1 MRFAALLLPWGLV
14 AGLVAGLARAETDP
28 AEAARAAADQLEA
41 ATVALAQTDSARDR
55 VKALTEVVH
64 AYEAGLTALRAGLRR
79 AAIRQAQLDR
89 QLKAQEGE
97 IARLLGAL
105 QSIGAGPPPVM
116 LLHPHGP
123 EGTARAGM
131 ILADVTPGLESE
143 AARLRRD
150 LEEVVILRDLQEG
163 AAETLQDGLAGVQA
177 ARTQLSKAIADR
189 TDLPKRYDEDPVQ
202 TALLIAS
209 TETLEGFASAL
220 VDLQVEGMDEI
231 DLPDATAF
239 KGVLPLPVDSMVLRR
254 AGEADAAG
262 IRRPGLVVATRP
274 NALVVAPLAAT
285 IRYRGPLLDY
295 GNVMILEP
303 QPGLLFVL
311 AGMEKVFGA
320 PGQVLPEGSPVG
332 LMGGNDPEIGAIL
345 SQSSDG
351 TGHDRTE
358 TLYIEVRE
366 GKSPVDP
373 ETWFRTNKDG

>member
-1 MRFAALLLPWGLV
+1 MKRIALLLPLV
-14 AGLVAGLARAETDP
+14 LIAGLARAETDP
-28 AEAARAAADQLEA
+28 ATSARDAADQLEGA
-41 ATVALAQTDSARDR
+41 SVALAQAGSARDR

-64 AYEAGLTALRAGLRR
+64 AYESGLTALRAGLRR
-79 AAIRQAQLDR
+79 AAIREAQLDR
-89 QLKAQEGE
+89 QLKAQESE

-105 QSIGAGPPPVM
+105 QSIGSGPPPVM
-116 LLHPHGP
+116 LLHPAGP

-131 ILADVTPGLESE
+131 ILADVTPALEAE
-143 AARLRRD
+143 VAQLRRD
-150 LEEVVILRDLQEG
+150 LEEVVILRSLQEG
-163 AAETLQDGLAGVQA
+163 AAETLQEGLAGVQD
-177 ARTQLSKAIADR
+177 ARTELSKAIADR
-189 TDLPKRYDEDPVQ
+189 TDLPLRYAEDPIQ

-220 VDLQVEGMDEI
+220 VDLQVDGMAEI

-239 KGVLPLPVDSMVLRR
+239 KGILALPVESQVLRR

-262 IRRPGLVVATRP
+262 IKRPGLVLATRP
-274 NALVVAPLAAT
+274 NALVVSPTAAT
-285 IRYRGPLLDY
+285 IRYLGPLLDY

-311 AGMEKVFGA
+311 AGMEQVYGEA
-320 PGQVLPEGSPVG
+320 GQVLPEGSPVG

-351 TGHDRTE
+351 SGHDRTE